1 MLDMANTVGNVEAY
15 PIHVKN
21 NLLHTNCLILYVDT
35 RFVSSRK
42 RNYHGVKRH
51 EFASHVVEKALQNSD
66 RRTRADLILAILEPG
81 TNGLCPLQTMMKDPY
96 ANYVVQKVLDFAEG
110 SEFDKVVETIQNQSA
125 QLKRLSCGKHILNR
139 LEEKLT
145 GRS

>member
-1 MLDMANTVGNVEAY
+1 MQIT
-15 PIHVKN
+15 
-21 NLLHTNCLILYVDT
+21 LY
-35 RFVSSRK
+35 
-42 RNYHGVKRH
+42 
-51 EFASHVVEKALQNSD
+51 
-66 RRTRADLILAILEPG
+66 
-81 TNGLCPLQTMMKDPY
+81 
-96 ANYVVQKVLDFAEG
+96 KVLDFAEG

>member
-21 NLLHTNCLILYVDT
+21 NLLHTNCIILYVDT

-42 RNYHGVKRH
+42 KNYHGVKRH

-66 RRTRADLILAILEPG
+66 RCTRGDLILAILELG
-81 TNGLCPLQTMMKDPY
+81 TNGLLR
-96 ANYVVQKVLDFAEG
+96 VL
-110 SEFDKVVETIQNQSA
+110 N
-125 QLKRLSCGKHILNR
+125 
-139 LEEKLT
+139 LT
-145 GRS
+145 K

>member
-1 MLDMANTVGNVEAY
+1 
-15 PIHVKN
+15 
-21 NLLHTNCLILYVDT
+21 
-35 RFVSSRK
+35 
-42 RNYHGVKRH
+42 
-51 EFASHVVEKALQNSD
+51 
-66 RRTRADLILAILEPG
+66 
-81 TNGLCPLQTMMKDPY
+81 MMKDPY